1 MKGWP
6 HVRAALVLF
15 HVVGVMLMALPT
27 PSGYMNPALWTDPN
41 LTSQFDTWAALL
53 TRVGIEM
60 TSEEVKQHSRR
71 TGMAIQTT
79 RQLVLTPFEPYLTAV
94 GARQSWR
101 LFAAPGRV
109 PARLRVD
116 ISNEMTGEDSWQ
128 QLYLTGDIPYAWRPE
143 LFTHHRFRKLMTR
156 TTRRGDEPRFERLAR
171 WFALQT
177 AKDFPNA
184 KRVRFTLTRNR
195 IPPPDQLADGVV
207 GKRERTRVRILVLTG
222 FRR

>member
-1 MKGWP
+1 M
-6 HVRAALVLF
+6 LF
-15 HVVGVMLMALPT
+15 HVVGVTLMALPT
-27 PSGYMNPALWTDPN
+27 PSGYMNSALWTDPN
-41 LTSQFDTWAALL
+41 LTSQFDTWARLL

-60 TSEEVKQHSRR
+60 TGEEVKERSRR
-71 TGMAIQTT
+71 AGMAIQST
-79 RQLVLTPFEPYLTAV
+79 RQMVLTPFEPYLNAV

-109 PARLRVD
+109 PARLQVD
-116 ISNEMTGEDSWQ
+116 ISDAATGEDSWQ
-128 QLYLTGDIPYAWRPE
+128 QLYLTGDEPYAWRPE

-171 WFALQT
+171 WFAAET
-177 AKDFPNA
+177 AKDFPEA
-184 KRVRFTLTRNR
+184 KRVRFTLTRDR

-207 GKRERTRVRILVLTG
+207 GKRERTRARVLPLQG